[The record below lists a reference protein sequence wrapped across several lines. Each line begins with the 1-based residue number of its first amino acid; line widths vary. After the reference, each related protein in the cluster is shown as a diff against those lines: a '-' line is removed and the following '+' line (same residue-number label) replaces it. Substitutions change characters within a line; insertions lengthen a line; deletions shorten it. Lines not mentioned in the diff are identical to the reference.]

1 MATLQ
6 SIGSIVNG
14 RPFSD
19 FSAPKQRELFQKVQ
33 LPRPSN
39 PGISVSEYM
48 INTSYG
54 DVNTFFYKPA
64 RQKQDVPFI
73 YYVHGGGWIFGGA
86 AEYEAFIFDLVS
98 RTGFAVVF
106 PEYTFAPEKQYPV
119 QQEQCLEVLQYVVKV
134 GSEHGLLIDRLLLG
148 GDSSGGQL
156 IAAMSIL
163 NHQRSLG
170 LPIVHQMMI
179 HPYIDV
185 TAELR
190 TGVMRDPA
198 WSEQQLS
205 AYFSV
210 VEDRSSITAAPGR
223 MNIEQ
228 AKQYMPPSTVIMS
241 DQAPF
246 KEQDEAS
253 VRLLQSADVPCGAI
267 TAFGSIHAV
276 EIFSGSR
283 DGPTAQLA
291 MAAIFGTLRNIMN
304 DRK

>member
-1 MATLQ
+1 
-6 SIGSIVNG
+6 
-14 RPFSD
+14 
-19 FSAPKQRELFQKVQ
+19 
-33 LPRPSN
+33 
-39 PGISVSEYM
+39 
-48 INTSYG
+48 
-54 DVNTFFYKPA
+54 
-64 RQKQDVPFI
+64 
-73 YYVHGGGWIFGGA
+73 
-86 AEYEAFIFDLVS
+86 
-98 RTGFAVVF
+98 
-106 PEYTFAPEKQYPV
+106 
-119 QQEQCLEVLQYVVKV
+119 
-134 GSEHGLLIDRLLLG
+134 
-148 GDSSGGQL
+148 
-156 IAAMSIL
+156 
-163 NHQRSLG
+163 
-170 LPIVHQMMI
+170 MMI

-291 MAAIFGTLRNIMN
+291 MAAIFGTLRNIMS